1 MNRPKLKHIAISWA
15 VHLVAARLTSA
26 FSFSLGMARFDNPD
40 LPISA
45 LERALDFI
53 SRILDQPTRFL
64 WDVLIP
70 NQSRM
75 ALEWPIAFL
84 GSFIW
89 AIPFAFILAR
99 LTSRSTRTPPALP
112 GVLFLVL
119 AFSAPLSASV
129 QAVPVSFFR

>member
-1 MNRPKLKHIAISWA
+1 MNRPKLRHIAIAWA
-15 VHLVAARLTSA
+15 VHLVAARLTSV
-26 FSFSLGMARFDNPD
+26 FSISLGMARFDNPD
-40 LPISA
+40 LPIST
-45 LERALDFI
+45 LERVLDFI
-53 SRILDQPTRFL
+53 SGILDQPTRLL

-84 GSFIW
+84 GSLIW

-119 AFSAPLSASV
+119 ASSASLLASV
-129 QAVPVSFFR
+129 QAGPVSFFR